1 MIRSNVATIK
11 AVCRESML
19 LSSWLEEGIEED
31 DNMVAARTTFEGYG
45 GPTEDGVSEQPALRR
60 DHRVL
65 LDVSSTL
72 KYLGV

>member
-1 MIRSNVATIK
+1 MIK
-11 AVCRESML
+11 AVCCESMLL

-31 DNMVAARTTFEGYG
+31 GNMVAARTTFEGYG

-65 LDVSSTL
+65 RDVLSIRM
-72 KYLGV
+72 YWGV